1 MTSNHT
7 SSIHSWYTFDELDLQ
22 SISEVPAV
30 AGDKQEI
37 KSTPTKPR
45 NASHL
50 YTHQSVDLSILAELE
65 RSRYSGISF
74 EKFLQCAFE
83 VSDEEMIALK
93 KRVREISAHTSKDY
107 ELQSKEFVKHAENWE
122 TKMYKPFAE
131 MGNMVLNAHQEKSGN
146 RIKVHPSTGNE
157 YVKGEHFAKR
167 KPDVSLVPEKDGG
180 KEIDSKSL
188 RWYHMLCVLEFK
200 KGSSGPK
207 HARED
212 EEDGG
217 EPFPKKHI
225 STTLSGEPDPVGAIT
240 SGTSAS
246 NGQSGTA
253 TRTSTGAEVSF
264 LGSSSRAKTTS
275 QSSAGAK
282 ASGTGSSSR
291 LESAAMTSTGARV
304 VDVVSSTSSLR
315 NFATSSTRTST
326 PANTGASIEDPP
338 PLRRSPRF
346 ALTSQPSTLP
356 EPMGPP
362 APITQ
367 VSNLSTTDN
376 QPTNPTVMLD
386 PSADDGEGE
395 DGESLSAQGPQD
407 ASNTA
412 ETRASSG
419 GADGAEVQLANY
431 AIEMMSVFSDRTFTF
446 GAIVKQTS
454 MQLTYYS
461 RSLYAISD
469 DINIIENP
477 VMFAVFLCLFAK
489 QPLDKLGYSTDL
501 GYRNPFNSKK
511 VVSNNLGSA
520 LKPINGGD
528 NYAMN
533 PGTKLKFGERIHT
546 EYCLMGRATTI
557 FDVKRPK
564 GCEIDLVAKVQSQPK
579 SRRREDHAI
588 LIARE
593 VDAEHSP
600 EIYGVAILEEKSP
613 SESFKSACSKPP
625 KHEPE
630 ARELRVLLMRK
641 YNPVEELE
649 DDDFIDLI
657 PQFATCAFS
666 HRSRWTINGLT
677 IISIDVH
684 ALYSERELLHRDIS
698 IGNMAYYVKNGK
710 KIAALIDFDL
720 ATFPIQSPKLEN
732 PARLDVTEPVNA
744 PSVYD
749 APASPCNATTA
760 DGKGNNDKG
769 HERSGTTPFMAIE
782 TLDLNLSPYV
792 HHVCHELESLFYAS
806 VWHGV
811 GYRWTKGIY
820 PYASE
825 SAKKKKN
832 DILRGWRMGTWEQVV
847 IKKNS
852 FLLDAKDTLRHV
864 KHLWLKQ
871 TCWNLAL
878 LFRQR
883 IEAVRNWDWNME
895 VAAESAAQG
904 QQGAK
909 LRVMSVVHQ
918 PIFPTFAD
926 MWGFE
931 RVACQKSCCV
941 INTPK
946 RP

>member
-1 MTSNHT
+1 MVSNHT

-37 KSTPTKPR
+37 KKTPTKPR
-45 NASHL
+45 NASHI
-50 YTHQSVDLSILAELE
+50 YTHQTVDLSILAALE

-93 KRVREISAHTSKDY
+93 KRVEEKSVHTSKDY
-107 ELQSKEFVKHAENWE
+107 EDQSKEFVEHAKKWE

-146 RIKVHPSTGNE
+146 RTKVHPSTGNE
-157 YVKGEHFAKR
+157 YVKGDRFAKR

-180 KEIDSKSL
+180 KVIDSNTL

-200 KGSSGPK
+200 KAGSDLK
-207 HARED
+207 HPRED
-212 EEDGG
+212 EEDGE
-217 EPFPKKHI
+217 EPFPKKQI
-225 STTLSGEPDPVGAIT
+225 STNLSGERDPIGRTT
-240 SGTSAS
+240 SGTSPSIGEFGTATRS
-246 NGQSGTA
+246 STGATTSGLGSSSRAKAA
-253 TRTSTGAEVSF
+253 TRTSTGAKATGA
-264 LGSSSRAKTTS
+264 GSSSRSKVAT

-282 ASGTGSSSR
+282 ASGSGSSAR
-291 LESAAMTSTGARV
+291 PDSAARTSTGARV
-304 VDVVSSTSSLR
+304 ANVVSSTHAFG
-315 NFATSSTRTST
+315 NVTSSSARSST
-326 PANTGASIEDPP
+326 PVNTGAPTEDLP

-346 ALTSQPSTLP
+346 AQTSQSGTPP

-362 APITQ
+362 AP
-367 VSNLSTTDN
+367 VASPLSATNN
-376 QPTNPTVMLD
+376 QPTNSSVTLNS
-386 PSADDGEGE
+386 SADDGKAG
-395 DGESLSAQGPQD
+395 DNPSVQGPQD

-412 ETRASSG
+412 QTRASSG
-419 GADGAEVQLANY
+419 HADGAEVQLANY
-431 AIEMMSVFSDRTFTF
+431 AIEMMSVFSDRAFTF

-469 DINIIENP
+469 DIDIIENP

-501 GYRNPFNSKK
+501 GYRNPFNSKT

-520 LKPINGGD
+520 LEPINGGD
-528 NYAMN
+528 NYAMK

-613 SESFKSACSKPP
+613 SESFKSACRNAP
-625 KHEPE
+625 KHNLPE

-641 YNPVEELE
+641 YNPVEELD

-666 HRSRWTINGLT
+666 HRSIWTINGLT
-677 IISIDVH
+677 IFFNRCS
-684 ALYSERELLHRDIS
+684 
-698 IGNMAYYVKNGK
+698 
-710 KIAALIDFDL
+710 
-720 ATFPIQSPKLEN
+720 
-732 PARLDVTEPVNA
+732 
-744 PSVYD
+744 
-749 APASPCNATTA
+749 C
-760 DGKGNNDKG
+760 
-769 HERSGTTPFMAIE
+769 
-782 TLDLNLSPYV
+782 
-792 HHVCHELESLFYAS
+792 
-806 VWHGV
+806 
-811 GYRWTKGIY
+811 
-820 PYASE
+820 
-825 SAKKKKN
+825 
-832 DILRGWRMGTWEQVV
+832 
-847 IKKNS
+847 
-852 FLLDAKDTLRHV
+852 
-864 KHLWLKQ
+864 
-871 TCWNLAL
+871 AL
-878 LFRQR
+878 L
-883 IEAVRNWDWNME
+883 
-895 VAAESAAQG
+895 
-904 QQGAK
+904 
-909 LRVMSVVHQ
+909 
-918 PIFPTFAD
+918 
-926 MWGFE
+926 
-931 RVACQKSCCV
+931 
-941 INTPK
+941 
-946 RP
+946 